1 MERIFG
7 MCEIAVAS
15 LALQCT
21 STHISTFLKWNKLEL
36 VSYSRLWFLEL
47 QNLTTT
53 VLGTGTKCLGQN
65 EISDQ
70 GDLVHD
76 SHAEV
81 IAKRAF
87 VLYLMTEVKKCL
99 EGQSGEG
106 ILRKVKGQDDLVE
119 LDPDVTLYFYT
130 SFPPCGDA
138 TISQK
143 VSFTYNIL
151 CGVLDREGIELCTA
165 LFDRSTC
172 SKRSKE

>member
-1 MERIFG
+1 MFEFLKILSITRLLFIK
-7 MCEIAVAS
+7 
-15 LALQCT
+15 LQNPT
-21 STHISTFLKWNKLEL
+21 STF
-36 VSYSRLWFLEL
+36 
-47 QNLTTT
+47 
-53 VLGTGTKCLGQN
+53 LGTGTKCLGQN

-81 IAKRAF
+81 IAKRVF

-106 ILRKVKGQDDLVE
+106 FLRKVQGQDNLVE

-138 TISQK
+138 TISKK
-143 VSFTYNIL
+143 VSFIW
-151 CGVLDREGIELCTA
+151 
-165 LFDRSTC
+165 F
-172 SKRSKE
+172 

>member
-1 MERIFG
+1 MIN
-7 MCEIAVAS
+7 I
-15 LALQCT
+15 
-21 STHISTFLKWNKLEL
+21 
-36 VSYSRLWFLEL
+36 EL
-47 QNLTTT
+47 QNPTKT

-106 ILRKVKGQDDLVE
+106 ILRKVQGQDDLVE

-138 TISQK
+138 TISKK
-143 VSFTYNIL
+143 VSFI
-151 CGVLDREGIELCTA
+151 CFLDREGFEQCSAVYCPFLC
-165 LFDRSTC
+165 
-172 SKRSKE
+172 KEWLKLRPCGAIGKSARRFRVL

>member
-1 MERIFG
+1 LIYF
-7 MCEIAVAS
+7 I
-15 LALQCT
+15 
-21 STHISTFLKWNKLEL
+21 
-36 VSYSRLWFLEL
+36 EL
-47 QNLTTT
+47 QNPTS

-99 EGQSGEG
+99 EGQGGEG
-106 ILRKVKGQDDLVE
+106 ILRKVQGQDDLVE

-138 TISQK
+138 TISKK
-143 VSFTYNIL
+143 VSFLWIFRKKDLNN
-151 CGVLDREGIELCTA
+151 VL
-165 LFDRSTC
+165 LFFAR
-172 SKRSKE
+172 